1 MTSPALADLS
11 TNLLVFVLAIFLGPE
26 LIRHVSRLLHTP
38 LMALTNAIS
47 SVSIVAALIVLAEP
61 KNDLILILATVA
73 VALVTV
79 NIISGFVIVERILWM
94 FRKRRKA
101 G

>member
-1 MTSPALADLS
+1 MTSALTDLS
-11 TNLLVFVLAIFLGPE
+11 TNLLVFVLAIFLGPQ

-47 SVSIVAALIVLAEP
+47 SVSIVAALIVLAAP
-61 KNDLILILATVA
+61 KNNLILILATVA

-79 NIISGFVIVERILWM
+79 NIISGFIIVQRILEM
-94 FRKRRKA
+94 FKSRRKTP
-101 G
+101 

>member
-1 MTSPALADLS
+1 MTSAMADLP
-11 TNLLVFVLAIFLGPE
+11 TNLVVFVLAVFLGPQ

-47 SVSIVAALIVLAEP
+47 SVSIVAALIVLAAP
-61 KNDLILILATVA
+61 NSNLILILATVA

-79 NIISGFVIVERILWM
+79 NIISGFIIVERILAM
-94 FRKRRKA
+94 FKSRKKSP
-101 G
+101 

>member
-1 MTSPALADLS
+1 MTSAALADIS
-11 TNLLVFVLAIFLGPE
+11 TNLLVFVIAIFLGPE

-47 SVSIVAALIVLAEP
+47 SVSIVAALIVLTAP
-61 KNDLILILATVA
+61 NNDLILILATVA

-79 NIISGFVIVERILWM
+79 NIVSGFIIVERILGM
-94 FRKRRKA
+94 FKSRRKA
-101 G
+101 R

>member
-1 MTSPALADLS
+1 MTSAMADLP
-11 TNLLVFVLAIFLGPE
+11 TNLVVLVLAVFLGPQ

-47 SVSIVAALIVLAEP
+47 SVSIVAALIVLAAP
-61 KNDLILILATVA
+61 NSNLILMLATVA

-79 NIISGFVIVERILWM
+79 NIISGFIIVERILAM
-94 FRKRRKA
+94 FKSRKKSP
-101 G
+101 

>member
-1 MTSPALADLS
+1 MTSAMADLP
-11 TNLLVFVLAIFLGPE
+11 TNLVVFVLAVFLGPQ

-47 SVSIVAALIVLAEP
+47 SVSIVAALIVLAAP
-61 KNDLILILATVA
+61 NSNLILMLATVA

-79 NIISGFVIVERILWM
+79 NIISGFIIVERILAM
-94 FRKRRKA
+94 FKSRKKSP
-101 G
+101 

>member
-1 MTSPALADLS
+1 VTSAALADLS

-79 NIISGFVIVERILWM
+79 NIISGFVIVERILGM
-94 FRKRRKA
+94 FKTRRKA
-101 G
+101 

>member
-1 MTSPALADLS
+1 MTSAMADLP
-11 TNLLVFVLAIFLGPE
+11 TNILVLVLAVFLGPL

-47 SVSIVAALIVLAEP
+47 SVSIVAALIVLAAP
-61 KNDLILILATVA
+61 RDNLILILATVA

-79 NIISGFVIVERILWM
+79 NIISGFVIVERILGM
-94 FRKRRKA
+94 FKSRRKTP
-101 G
+101 